1 MEILVQGI
9 QDGYV
14 LNTVQ
19 TEPHDQFKQTVYQK
33 IQVSVL
39 LCTSNPKFETKI
51 KTVGASFFVPL
62 RVFLV
67 QKSVTDS
74 TPLAPYAAEEKIIH
88 LPKHFY
94 LHVGVLIYGKP
105 PPFNRNDS
113 DS

>member
-1 MEILVQGI
+1 MFLTPF
-9 QDGYV
+9 
-14 LNTVQ
+14 LFNALQ
-19 TEPHDQFKQTVYQK
+19 TEPYDRFQQTMYQK
-33 IQVSVL
+33 IQIIVL

-62 RVFLV
+62 IVFLV
-67 QKSVTDS
+67 QKSVRDS
-74 TPLAPYAAEEKIIH
+74 TPLAPYAAEEEIIH